1 MPKKTDNTGT
11 ERQRR
16 YKQRHF
22 VRETLRLKTYRLF
35 MGLHKRVTPYDL
47 FERIEEDLTNLFISE
62 GSTTELDDESASQE

>member
-1 MPKKTDNTGT
+1 
-11 ERQRR
+11 
-16 YKQRHF
+16 
-22 VRETLRLKTYRLF
+22 